1 MGIWRIRLQT
11 RAGFEVR
18 LSFVITSDP
27 LEQSSVIEMELA
39 VVRLNADRRL
49 HMRDRSIEFG
59 FSVQHNSKVHMR
71 FRVSR
76 VETECDFVLLFGLL
90 QLAFLLQRQ
99 SVIKMLAGAGWHI
112 GYHPCAPLN
121 LRNRTMHLPEPE
133 GA

>member
-1 MGIWRIRLQT
+1 MGARKVRLQP
-11 RAGFEVR
+11 RGYFVVR
-18 LSFVITSDP
+18 PCFIPASEP
-27 LEQSSVIEMELA
+27 LEQVGIIEMELSI
-39 VVRLNADRRL
+39 VWLKTQRRL
-49 HMRDRSIEFG
+49 HIQRCSIEFG
-59 FSVQHNSKVHMR
+59 LPRQHNSKVHMR